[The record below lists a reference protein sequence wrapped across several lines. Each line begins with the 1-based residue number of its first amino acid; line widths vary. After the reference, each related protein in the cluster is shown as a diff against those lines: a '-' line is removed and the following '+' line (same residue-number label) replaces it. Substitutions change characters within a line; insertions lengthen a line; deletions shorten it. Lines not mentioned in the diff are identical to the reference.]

1 MKRFII
7 SVLLLAAAETL
18 CAQRVVLSDYAANK
32 SGDDW
37 AGAFAAAF
45 AEGDFVYVPEG
56 EYYCSEVRVPGGKT
70 IAGAVSGLWAK
81 CCSAWRAS
89 LRKSAFWP
97 KTWPISLGPCGS
109 YRPTDCSRATTCC

>member
-1 MKRFII
+1 MRKKLLTMKRFII

-18 CAQRVVLSDYAANK
+18 SAQRVVLSDYAAHK

-70 IAGAVSGLWAK
+70 GLRGPETRPVSGLWAK
-81 CCSAWRAS
+81 SYSAWRAS
-89 LRKSAFWP
+89 LRRNASWP
-97 KTWPISLGPCGS
+97 KT
-109 YRPTDCSRATTCC
+109 